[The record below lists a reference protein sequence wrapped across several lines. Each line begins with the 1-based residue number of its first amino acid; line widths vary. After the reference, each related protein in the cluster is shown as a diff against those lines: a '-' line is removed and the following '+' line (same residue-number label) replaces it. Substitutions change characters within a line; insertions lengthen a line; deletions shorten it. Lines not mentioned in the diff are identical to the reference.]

1 MKQARIGP
9 LAPAASVDARP
20 RSPLDWQA
28 TVGGRRSLSGPKSE
42 SGWLGLAPSGG
53 YRAAHSAGDVNEGQ
67 SKKQGTD
74 DRPNLFLIERRPL
87 R

>member
-1 MKQARIGP
+1 M
-9 LAPAASVDARP
+9 
-20 RSPLDWQA
+20 
-28 TVGGRRSLSGPKSE
+28 VGQQRLHEGPKSE
-42 SGWLGLAPSGG
+42 SGWLALAPSGG
-53 YRAAHSAGDVNEGQ
+53 YRAAHSAGEVNEGQ

>member
-20 RSPLDWQA
+20 GSPLVGQV
-28 TVGGRRSLSGPKSE
+28 TVGAGPACGPKSE